1 MVVSMDIREAGETIM
16 RTNGVATGTDHK
28 RQRSL
33 RPQRAGEGL
42 VKSKDRILEART
54 DHHWVKSGL

>member
-16 RTNGVATGTDHK
+16 RISGVAMGTDHK

-33 RPQRAGEGL
+33 RRPEGRRGACE
-42 VKSKDRILEART
+42 KQGQDSGSKN
-54 DHHWVKSGL
+54 